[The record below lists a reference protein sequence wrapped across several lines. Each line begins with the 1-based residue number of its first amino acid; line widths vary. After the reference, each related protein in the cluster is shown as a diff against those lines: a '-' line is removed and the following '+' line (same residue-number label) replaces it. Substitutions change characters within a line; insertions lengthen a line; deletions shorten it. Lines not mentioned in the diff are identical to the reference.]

1 MSERRSP
8 SVGGGSTSRIPRGA
22 TRPRQNLSPR
32 LNYPFA
38 PVFHERTTNED
49 DALLSNNLWKLAR
62 KTGTLNLTNKGMAR
76 GELSL
81 PLIVSL
87 VAASLS
93 VVVTA
98 ERTKRWQSILKM
110 QADKVEQLQ
119 PQQRPQQRPQPT
131 WSDVVDISSL
141 WLLSM
146 WWSNLALTGH
156 RRCRA
161 NYTLRLAASV
171 SAMSFRH
178 CLRPFD
184 RLVCAV
190 RLLLSEVL
198 LDRSLVGESP
208 FILQDC
214 VL

>member
-1 MSERRSP
+1 MSERRLP
-8 SVGGGSTSRIPRGA
+8 SVGQGSTSRIPRGA

-49 DALLSNNLWKLAR
+49 DAVLSNTLWKLAR
-62 KTGTLNLTNKGMAR
+62 KTGTLNLANKGMAR
-76 GELSL
+76 GELPL
-81 PLIVSL
+81 PLIISL

-93 VVVTA
+93 VVVTG
-98 ERTKRWQSILKM
+98 ERMKRWQSILNM

-119 PQQRPQQRPQPT
+119 PQQQRPQQRQPT

-146 WWSNLALTGH
+146 WWSNLTLTGH
-156 RRCRA
+156 RRCCA

-171 SAMSFRH
+171 SNISFRH
-178 CLRPFD
+178 SLRTFD

-190 RLLLSEVL
+190 RLPLSEVL
-198 LDRSLVGESP
+198 LDITRREFP